1 MTLLALW
8 GCMSFFFEREGLC
21 LLFFPIFVFLI
32 NCPFQSLETVNRCW
46 FSSFK
51 KKKKTTQM
59 GTPTTLKF
67 SYVFC
72 ICSRFFGK
80 FSLSCTYIT
89 ELKRE
94 YIKKRVYR

>member
-1 MTLLALW
+1 
-8 GCMSFFFEREGLC
+8 
-21 LLFFPIFVFLI
+21 
-32 NCPFQSLETVNRCW
+32 
-46 FSSFK
+46 
-51 KKKKTTQM
+51 M